1 MTIFFTNVIFD
12 LSKNENKKYAA
23 IRVIDLFDVI
33 NSLSPKN
40 NSSVEKILKK
50 IITSEYID
58 DKYKQIIRKKYN
70 RFNFKKNL
78 MKDD

>member
-1 MTIFFTNVIFD
+1 M
-12 LSKNENKKYAA
+12 
-23 IRVIDLFDVI
+23 I

-70 RFNFKKNL
+70 RFNKKKFNER
-78 MKDD
+78 